1 MRFDKEKLN
10 ELVSLPD
17 DELWKR
23 VVEIG
28 RMHGFTLPDKT
39 PAHDELE
46 KLRKIAKDGSK
57 MNVASAMRILGK
69 YVR

>member
-57 MNVASAMRILGK
+57 MNVAGAMRILGK